1 MLGSPILYP
10 KGIRILMFQLS
21 GFYYKSE
28 DDCKALVLFISIS
41 KEKSNT
47 NAQYNWVFKLDKRAQ
62 FTPADAWV
70 ECNLGMC
77 MRISAIPGL
86 VP

>member
-1 MLGSPILYP
+1 MGLGGLVLGSPIPYL

-47 NAQYNWVFKLDKRAQ
+47 NAQYNWVFKLDKRTSSLQ
-62 FTPADAWV
+62 RM
-70 ECNLGMC
+70 LGWNV
-77 MRISAIPGL
+77 IWASA
-86 VP
+86 